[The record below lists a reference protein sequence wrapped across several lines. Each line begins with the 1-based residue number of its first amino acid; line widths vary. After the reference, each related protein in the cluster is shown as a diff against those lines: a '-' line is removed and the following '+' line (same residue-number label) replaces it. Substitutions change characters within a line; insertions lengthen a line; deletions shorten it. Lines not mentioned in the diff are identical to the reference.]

1 MIDQGALVPQA
12 NSQQA
17 SGKTSEDMPSI
28 FLAHGSP
35 FLLDDPLWIGELKA
49 WADNMPRPRAILMIS
64 AHWEEKP
71 ITLGAT
77 TTVPLIYD
85 FYGFPEKY
93 YQVTYPA
100 PGAPE
105 LAQRVRE
112 LL

>member
-1 MIDQGALVPQA
+1 MEEPNI
-12 NSQQA
+12 S
-17 SGKTSEDMPSI
+17 KTMPSI

-35 FLLDDPLWIGELKA
+35 FLLDDQLWTGELKA
-49 WADNMPRPRAILMIS
+49 WADSMPRPRAILMIS
-64 AHWEEKP
+64 AHWEERP

-85 FYGFPEKY
+85 FYGFPKKY

-112 LL
+112 LLGKDDVGSDPTRGL